1 MTSTLEPQLRELKT
15 KENPESDASP
25 VAEKNA
31 DEKVVFTQGA
41 SQPEVE
47 YWSK

>member
-1 MTSTLEPQLRELKT
+1 MTSSPEPQSRELKT

-25 VAEKNA
+25 VTQKSTDKLVDAN
-31 DEKVVFTQGA
+31 QGA